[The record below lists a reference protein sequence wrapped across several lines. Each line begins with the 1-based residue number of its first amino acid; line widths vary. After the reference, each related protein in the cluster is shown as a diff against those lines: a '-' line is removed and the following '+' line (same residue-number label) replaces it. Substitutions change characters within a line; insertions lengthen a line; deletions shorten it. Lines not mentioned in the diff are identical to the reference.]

1 MLHVCTCG
9 FAGEATRTY
18 DDKDPNPFNN
28 TPICPMCGEM
38 GVKGSILLDVGV
50 GRRYVTMTNDGSTW
64 TKEIKT
70 DVVELRMASDV
81 RRISKWTW
89 SNWGFGIFW
98 EVQRLLDP
106 EFPKKPKM
114 KDFEDKGLFFKAHK
128 EFKPTRNTHLN
139 KVFSINDL
147 FTALKREY
155 NADIAKER
163 ARSLVTSIFGG
174 LNVKMTDTFK
184 LRDVW
189 SLAISRSKTA
199 DKMIDMFNKRTTVDD
214 LLVAT
219 DGKEEFEGI
228 HNIMLA
234 IHSEY
239 GNIGIRPSVVKAI
252 RKAGFG
258 MFEIHGAS
266 YTPYPKSTRKYDEW
280 IEAHKEDF
288 FENPEFSMDRGK
300 EVIDYDKEVV
310 VGYDPESEE
319 MIELRDL
326 DGYEA
331 PVSYKEWSSDD
342 YDYYYGNDEVVDA
355 SNDYPHMSAGFE
367 RPDSGVEFN
376 SAPRSIMANLNAL
389 TRILNTIGKEETIDQ
404 HA

>member
-9 FAGEATRTY
+9 FAGEAIRTY

-28 TPICPMCGEM
+28 TYVCPVCGEM
-38 GVKGSILLDVGV
+38 GVKDVFLLDVGV
-50 GRRYVTMTNDGSTW
+50 GSRTVTKTNEDGSTW
-64 TKEIKT
+64 NKEIKT
-70 DVVELRMASDV
+70 AVVELRMASDV

-128 EFKPTRNTHLN
+128 EFKPTRNAHLN

-155 NADIAKER
+155 NADTAKER
-163 ARSLVTSIFGG
+163 ARSLVTSIFGD

-199 DKMIDMFNKRTTVDD
+199 DKMIDMFNKRTTVND
-214 LLVAT
+214 LLNAT

-228 HNIMLA
+228 HNIMLN
-234 IHSEY
+234 IHCEH

-252 RKAGFG
+252 RKAGYG
-258 MFEIHGAS
+258 LFEIRGAY
-266 YTPYPKSTRKYDEW
+266 YTPYDKSTRKHQEW
-280 IEAHKEDF
+280 IDAHKEDF

-310 VGYDPESEE
+310 VGYDPDSDE

-326 DGYEA
+326 EGYEA
-331 PVSYKEWSSDD
+331 PQSYREWSSDD
-342 YDYYYGNDEVVDA
+342 YDYYYSNDEVVDG
-355 SNDYPHMSAGFE
+355 SNEYPHMSCSFG
-367 RPDSGVEFN
+367 RPDVGVEFN

-389 TRILNTIGKEETIDQ
+389 TRILNTIGEEETVT
-404 HA
+404 A